1 MTQVLVT
8 GGAGFIG
15 SHLVEA
21 LVRRGDTVR
30 VLDNLSTGKEQNLAA
45 VADAVEL
52 IRGDIRDRDVV
63 YGAMEGIDLVFHQAA
78 LVSVPLSVHE
88 PALNHAINVDGTF
101 HVIDAARE
109 IGVGCLVYAS
119 SSAVYG
125 DLPGLPKTE
134 EMETAPLS
142 PYGLAKLI
150 GERYARLFNG
160 SYSLPAVGLRYFN
173 VYGPRQDPG
182 SPYSGVISIFID
194 HLLAGRRPTIYGD
207 GEQTR
212 DFVYVADVVRANLL
226 VAETPAATGEVLNVS
241 SGRSVTINALW
252 ATLQAIAGTDLPPHF
267 EEERKGDIRHSS
279 ASFEKARRMVRYEPR
294 TSLAEGLR
302 HTLEWYRDEQ

>member
-1 MTQVLVT
+1 MRQVLVT

-21 LVRRGDTVR
+21 LVRRGDAVR
-30 VLDNLSTGKEQNLAA
+30 VLDNLSTGREQNLAA

-52 IRGDIRDRDVV
+52 IQGDIRDRDVV
-63 YGAMEGIDLVFHQAA
+63 HRSMAGTDLVFHQAA
-78 LVSVPLSVHE
+78 LVSVPLSVQE

-101 HVIDAARE
+101 HVMDVARQV
-109 IGVGCLVYAS
+109 GVRCLVYAS

-134 EMETAPLS
+134 EMEIAPLS
-142 PYGLAKLI
+142 PYGLAKLV
-150 GERYARLFNG
+150 GERYAGLFHTCYG
-160 SYSLPAVGLRYFN
+160 LPAIGLRYLN

-194 HLLAGRRPTIYGD
+194 RLLAGRRPTIYGD
-207 GEQTR
+207 GQQTR

-226 VAETPAATGEVLNVS
+226 AAETPAASGEVLNVS
-241 SGRSVTINALW
+241 TGRPVTINALW
-252 ATLQAIAGTDLPPHF
+252 ATLQDIAGTDLPPHF
-267 EEERKGDIRHSS
+267 AEERKGDIRHSS
-279 ASFEKARRMVRYEPR
+279 ASFEKARWMVGYEPR

-302 HTLEWYRDEQ
+302 HTLEWYRGQQ